1 MRKRLGATRLATSIP
16 VEVMASVALE
26 VWTVVPGGGV
36 VFGGP
41 RQLVE
46 GDEGEFVVRADLFT
60 LVALAAEGTE
70 E

>member
-1 MRKRLGATRLATSIP
+1 
-16 VEVMASVALE
+16 MASVALE